1 MEVKMKFKKLIM
13 GIKKLPFLLWKN
25 LIFILMLYISII
37 REIFIWLGQIR
48 LLKWAKF
55 ELIVK
60 VLNWLLIKIEGKNEG
75 KASREYLIE
84 LAFRNMQAKRNRTT
98 VTIGGMAL
106 GVGAIVFLVSLGYGL
121 ERMVISRVT
130 KLNELRMA
138 DITSGQIGSLQMN
151 DEMMEKIRNL
161 EGIEEVIPLISMVS
175 KIKYNGSVFDVMSRG
190 IEEKYIKAMMP
201 VFLSGQEFKDRD
213 VDFSFSNEG
222 QKVMGVSSL
231 EEIKENKPE
240 EMINFKLPTGN
251 MISIWKECDSKSGL
265 IGYGLDNGEKFSGQ
279 KKWGE
284 KYYLTEEEKLIKN
297 TDDNNQWY
305 SAWIESI
312 IPVWELGEEG
322 KVIPKL
328 DSFGQQRQEKGC
340 VMEKDVLVE
349 NEITTG
355 QVLGVTSLS
364 ATASADR
371 AATVSAERVSTA
383 SANIKIVKDED
394 GKEWVEYIQSD
405 DKINETQEVNFSGNP
420 AGEAFIS
427 SSMLRLLGIS
437 QVEEAI
443 GKQFSVN
450 YIVPDGTVTGI
461 SGRAQSVETNYT
473 IRGVVEDQNSNYYY
487 FHLADAK
494 RLGIKNYSQMTVVVK
509 EKESLADVRKLIE
522 TMGFKTSSAADTVLQ
537 IETIFGNL
545 RLLLGLLGTI
555 ALAVASLGM
564 FNTMTV
570 SLLERTREV
579 GVMKSIGML
588 SDEVKELFLAESL
601 IMGIGGGTFGVMLGF
616 FAGKLLSL
624 VLTSISVIKGQGTMD
639 MSYLPWFF
647 VLFIIVISFLVGIIT
662 GWYPSKRARQISAL
676 NALRYE

>member
-1 MEVKMKFKKLIM
+1 MV
-13 GIKKLPFLLWKN
+13 LWKN
-25 LIFILMLYISII
+25 LIFILMLYLSIL
-37 REIFIWLGQIR
+37 REIIIWLGQR
-48 LLKWAKF
+48 KLFKWTKIGSVADF
-55 ELIVK
+55 IS
-60 VLNWLLIKIEGKNEG
+60 WLLIKMEKRNEG
-75 KASREYLIE
+75 KVSKEYLIE
-84 LAFRNMQAKRNRTT
+84 LAFRNMQAKRNRTM

-121 ERMVISRVT
+121 ERMVISKVT

-138 DITSGQIGSLQMN
+138 DITAGQIGSLQMN

-161 EGIEEVIPLISMVS
+161 NGVEEVVPLISMVS
-175 KIKYNGSVFDVMSRG
+175 KIKYNGSVFDVMSKG
-190 IEEKYIKAMMP
+190 IEEKYIRAMMP

-213 VDFSFSNEG
+213 IDFSFSNEG
-222 QKVMGVSSL
+222 QKVMGVTSL
-231 EEIKENKPE
+231 REIKENMAE
-240 EMINFKLPTGN
+240 EKLAFRLPKGK
-251 MISIWKECDSKSGL
+251 MVPIWIECDSKSEL
-265 IGYGLDNGEKFSGQ
+265 LGYGLDNGEELSGQ
-279 KKWGE
+279 KLWGE
-284 KYYLTEEEKLIKN
+284 KYYLSEEEKLNKETN
-297 TDDNNQWY
+297 NDNQWY
-305 SAWIESI
+305 SSWVESVVPI
-312 IPVWELGEEG
+312 WELGEEG
-322 KVIPKL
+322 RVIPKL
-328 DSFGQQRQEKGC
+328 DAFGQQRQEKGC
-340 VMEKDVLVE
+340 LMQKDILIE
-349 NEITTG
+349 GKTKGE
-355 QVLGVTSLS
+355 VLGISSEEATLS
-364 ATASADR
+364 AQR
-371 AATVSAERVSTA
+371 IATVSAGMVSTA

-394 GKEWVEYIQSD
+394 GKEWVEYIQD
-405 DKINETQEVNFSGNP
+405 EKKINETQEVNFSGNP

-437 QVEEAI
+437 RVEEAI
-443 GKQFSVN
+443 GKVFSVN
-450 YIVPDGTVTGI
+450 YIVPDGSVAGI

-473 IRGVVEDQNSNYYY
+473 IKGVVEDPNSNYYY

-509 EKESLADVRKLIE
+509 EKESLAEVRKLIE

-579 GVMKSIGML
+579 GVMKSMGML

-601 IMGIGGGTFGVMLGF
+601 IMGIGGGTFGVILGF
-616 FAGKLLSL
+616 LAGKLLSL
-624 VLTSISVIKGQGTMD
+624 VLTSISVIKGQGAMD

-647 VLFIIVISFLVGIIT
+647 ILFIIGISFLVGIIT

>member
-1 MEVKMKFKKLIM
+1 MKLNKLI
-13 GIKKLPFLLWKN
+13 KWLKQLPLVLWKN
-25 LIFILMLYISII
+25 LLFILMLYLSII
-37 REIFIWLGQIR
+37 REIFIWFGQR
-48 LLKWAKF
+48 KLLKWIKI
-55 ELIVK
+55 ESIVK
-60 VLNWLLIKIEGKNEG
+60 GINWLILKVEGKNEG
-75 KASREYLIE
+75 KVSKEYLIE
-84 LAFRNMQAKRNRTT
+84 LAFRNMQAKRNRTV

-121 ERMVISRVT
+121 ERMVISKVT

-138 DITSGQIGSLQMN
+138 DITAGQIGSLQMN

-161 EGIEEVIPLISMVS
+161 NGVEEVVPSISMVS
-175 KIKYNGSVFDVMSRG
+175 KIKYNGSVFDVMSKG

-213 VDFSFSNEG
+213 IDFSFSNEG
-222 QKVMGVSSL
+222 QKVMGVTSL
-231 EEIKENKPE
+231 KEIKENIAE
-240 EMINFKLPTGN
+240 EKLAFRLPKGK
-251 MISIWKECDSKSGL
+251 MVPIWIECDSKSEL
-265 IGYGLDNGEKFSGQ
+265 LGYGLDNGEELSGQ
-279 KKWGE
+279 KLWGE
-284 KYYLTEEEKLIKN
+284 KYYLSEEEKLNKETN
-297 TDDNNQWY
+297 NDNQWY
-305 SAWIESI
+305 SSWVESI
-312 IPVWELGEEG
+312 VPIWELGEEG
-322 KVIPKL
+322 RVIPKL
-328 DSFGQQRQEKGC
+328 DAFGQQRQEKGC
-340 VMEKDVLVE
+340 LMQKDILIE
-349 NEITTG
+349 DKTKGE
-355 QVLGVTSLS
+355 VLGISSEEATLS
-364 ATASADR
+364 AQR
-371 AATVSAERVSTA
+371 MATVSAEMVSTA
-383 SANIKIVKDED
+383 SANIKTVKDED
-394 GKEWVEYIQSD
+394 GKEWVEYIQNEE
-405 DKINETQEVNFSGNP
+405 KINETKEINFSGNP

-437 QVEEAI
+437 RVEEAI
-443 GKQFSVN
+443 GKVFSVN
-450 YIVPDGTVTGI
+450 YIIPDGGVAGI

-473 IRGVVEDQNSNYYY
+473 IKGVVEDPNSNYYY

-509 EKESLADVRKLIE
+509 EKGSLAEVRKLIE
-522 TMGFKTSSAADTVLQ
+522 TMGFKTTSTADTVIQ

-579 GVMKSIGML
+579 GVMKSMGML

-601 IMGIGGGTFGVMLGF
+601 IMGIGGGTFGVILGF
-616 FAGKLLSL
+616 LSGKLLSL
-624 VLTSISVIKGQGTMD
+624 VLTSISVIKGQGAMD

-647 VLFIIVISFLVGIIT
+647 ILFIIGISFLVGIIT

>member
-1 MEVKMKFKKLIM
+1 MRFKNFII
-13 GIKKLPFLLWKN
+13 GIKKLPLVLWKY
-25 LIFILMLYISII
+25 LIFILMLYLSIL
-37 REIFIWLGQIR
+37 REVIIWFSHR
-48 LLKWAKF
+48 KLLKWIKWG
-55 ELIVK
+55 LIIGG
-60 VLNWLLIKIEGKNEG
+60 LSWLLAKIEGRNEG
-75 KASREYLIE
+75 KVSKEYLIE
-84 LAFRNMQAKRNRTT
+84 LAFRNMQAKRNRTV

-121 ERMVISRVT
+121 ERMVISKVT

-138 DITSGQIGSLQMN
+138 DITAGQIGSLQMN
-151 DEMMEKIRNL
+151 EEMMKKIQNL
-161 EGIEEVIPLISMVS
+161 DGVYEVIPQISMVS
-175 KIKYNGSVFDVMSRG
+175 KIKFNGSVFDVMSKG

-222 QKVMGVSSL
+222 QKVLGVSSL
-231 EEIKENKPE
+231 NEITENKIE
-240 EMINFKLPTGN
+240 ETVNFRLPKGKTV
-251 MISIWKECDSKSGL
+251 SIWKECDSGSEL
-265 IGYGLDNGEKFSGQ
+265 LGYGLDNGEVFSGE
-279 KKWGE
+279 KLWGE
-284 KYYLTEEEKLIKN
+284 KYYLSEEEKLIKDN
-297 TDDNNQWY
+297 NDNNQWY
-305 SAWIESI
+305 SSWVESI
-312 IPVWELGEEG
+312 VPIWELGEG
-322 KVIPKL
+322 GRVIPKL
-328 DSFGQQRQEKGC
+328 DDFGQQRREKGC
-340 VMEKDVLVE
+340 LMHKDILIE
-349 NEITTG
+349 GKIKGE
-355 QVLGVTSLS
+355 VLGISSEEATLS
-364 ATASADR
+364 AKKI
-371 AATVSAERVSTA
+371 ATVSAEVVSTA
-383 SANIKIVKDED
+383 SANIKIVKDDE
-394 GKEWVEYIQSD
+394 GKEWVEYVQ
-405 DKINETQEVNFSGNP
+405 NEQKNNGTQEVNFSGNP

-437 QVEEAI
+437 KVEEAI
-443 GKQFSVN
+443 GKVFSVN
-450 YIVPDGTVTGI
+450 YIVPDGTVAGI

-473 IRGVVEDQNSNYYY
+473 IKGVVDDPTSNYYY

-509 EKESLADVRKLIE
+509 EKESLAGVRKLIE
-522 TMGFKTSSAADTVLQ
+522 TMGFKTTSAADTVLQ

-601 IMGIGGGTFGVMLGF
+601 IMGIGGGTFGVLLGF
-616 FAGKLLSL
+616 LAGKLLSL
-624 VLTSISVIKGQGTMD
+624 ILTSISVIKGQGAMD

-647 VLFIIVISFLVGIIT
+647 VLFIISISFLVGIIT

>member
-1 MEVKMKFKKLIM
+1 
-13 GIKKLPFLLWKN
+13 
-25 LIFILMLYISII
+25 ML
-37 REIFIWLGQIR
+37 
-48 LLKWAKF
+48 
-55 ELIVK
+55 V
-60 VLNWLLIKIEGKNEG
+60 KIEGKNEG
-75 KASREYLIE
+75 KVSKEYLIE

-121 ERMVISRVT
+121 ERMVISKVT

-161 EGIEEVIPLISMVS
+161 EGVEEVIPLVSMVS

-190 IEEKYIKAMMP
+190 IEEKYIKTMMP
-201 VFLSGQEFKDRD
+201 ILLSGQEFKDRD
-213 VDFSFSNEG
+213 IDFSFSNEG
-222 QKVMGVSSL
+222 QKVMGASSL
-231 EEIKENKPE
+231 KEIKVNEIE
-240 EMINFKLPTGN
+240 EMTNFWLPKGK
-251 MISIWKECDSKSGL
+251 IVSIWKECDSKSDL
-265 IGYGLDNGEKFSGQ
+265 IGYGLDYGEKYSGQ
-279 KKWGE
+279 RKWGE
-284 KYYLTEEEKLIKN
+284 KYYLSEEEKLVKEIN
-297 TDDNNQWY
+297 DNDQWY
-305 SAWIESI
+305 SIWVESI
-312 IPVWELGEEG
+312 IPIWEMGEG
-322 KVIPKL
+322 GRVIPKL
-328 DSFGQQRQEKGC
+328 DAFGQQRKEMGCLMHKDILIEGKTKG
-340 VMEKDVLVE
+340 E
-349 NEITTG
+349 
-355 QVLGVTSLS
+355 VLGISSEVATLS
-364 ATASADR
+364 AER
-371 AATVSAERVSTA
+371 IATVSAEVVSTA
-383 SANIKIVKDED
+383 SANIKIVKDDD
-394 GKEWVEYIQSD
+394 GKEWVEYIQNEE
-405 DKINETQEVNFSGNP
+405 KINETKEVTFSGNP
-420 AGEAFIS
+420 AGEAFIT

-437 QVEEAI
+437 KVEEAI
-443 GKQFSVN
+443 GKVFSVN
-450 YIVPDGTVTGI
+450 YIVPDGTVAGI

-473 IRGVVEDQNSNYYY
+473 IKGVVEDSNSNYYY